1 MQKLAIVTG
10 GNTGLGKQTALRLAK
25 EGFDL
30 VIACRNQSSGEA
42 AAKEILQLNPSRK
55 IEVGQL
61 DLSDLDSV
69 SSFAKQQN
77 SSWNLLVNNAG
88 AKIERPHKLTK
99 QGFEW
104 HIGVNHLGHFALTAD
119 LWPLAASDAKVV
131 SVSSIVAR
139 QGSLNLEPNEIN
151 ASAQYADSKLMNLVF
166 ALMLSEKVAGSK
178 RSANAAHPG
187 FARADAYGNWKIR
200 LAEYLFAQSAKA
212 GSRPIFDACLAGNG
226 QYLVPKFF
234 ELWGNTS
241 EARPQLPSGQE
252 LENFWKKSETL
263 TGRKFTF

>member
-30 VIACRNQSSGEA
+30 VIACRNQSSGDA

-55 IEVGQL
+55 IEIAPL

-69 SSFAKQQN
+69 SDFAKQQKSN
-77 SSWNLLVNNAG
+77 WHLLVNNAG

-104 HIGVNHLGHFALTAD
+104 HLGVNHLGHFALTAD
-119 LWPLAASDAKVV
+119 LWHLAASNAKVV

-139 QGSLNLEPNEIN
+139 NGCLDLLPATFS
-151 ASAQYADSKLMNLVF
+151 ASTQYANSKLMNLVF
-166 ALMLSEKVAGSK
+166 AMMLSEKVANSD
-178 RSANAAHPG
+178 RSSNAAHPG
-187 FARADAYGNWKIR
+187 FARADAYGNWRIR
-200 LAEYLFAQSAKA
+200 LAEYLFAQSSKA
-212 GSRPIFDACLAGNG
+212 GSEPIFDACLTGNG
-226 QYLVPKFF
+226 EFLVPKIF
-234 ELWGNTS
+234 ELWGKS
-241 EARPQLPSGQE
+241 ALARPQLPADQE
-252 LENFWKKSETL
+252 MDNFWKMSETL